1 MSARPMADAVY
12 EAIDG
17 FETYWRNVA
26 RQELLLR
33 LWRRHGGGGARMLD
47 VGCGVGTLLAFLG
60 RHTALRGFGV
70 DLYPDA
76 LRYCRRRGVSMVAAS
91 DAVALPFRDQAF
103 DLVVCQDVVEHVRED
118 AVTLSELRRVTA
130 PDGLVLIVVPA
141 LGLLWSAR
149 DVRLGHHRRYRL
161 AVLRERMTA
170 AGFEVVHGT
179 YTDSWLV
186 PLLAGAILLAK
197 RTPEGLADL
206 RDDAAPG
213 AAGLINRLLLAVSR
227 LESAW
232 TVRWRLPF
240 GVAALA
246 AGRPRRPASATASDA

>member
-1 MSARPMADAVY
+1 VSAPMADAVY
-12 EAIDG
+12 EVIDG

-33 LWRRHGGGGARMLD
+33 LWRRHSGVGTRVLD

-60 RHTALRGFGV
+60 RRTTLQGFGV
-70 DLYPDA
+70 DLYPEA
-76 LRYCRRRGVSMVAAS
+76 LRYCRRRGVSTVAAA
-91 DAVALPFRDQAF
+91 DALALPFRDGAF
-103 DLVVCQDVVEHVRED
+103 DLVVCQDVVEHVRDD
-118 AVTLSELRRVTA
+118 AVTLAELRRVTA
-130 PDGLVLIVVPA
+130 PDGLVLIVAPA
-141 LGLLWSAR
+141 FGGLWSAR

-161 AVLRERMTA
+161 EGLSERMTA
-170 AGFEVVHGT
+170 AGFEIVHGT
-179 YTDSWLV
+179 YTDSWLF

-213 AAGLINRLLLAVSR
+213 GRGLPNRILLAVSR
-227 LESAW
+227 LEAAW

-240 GVAALA
+240 GVAAVA
-246 AGRPRRPASATASDA
+246 AGRPRRRAGARTKDA